1 MKNIKRYEH
10 KKVLV
15 LGLALSGVNAAKLLH
30 ALGALVTVND
40 YKNFDENP
48 QAQELLESGIR
59 VVTGGHP
66 VELLDEDFEWVVKN
80 PGIMY
85 NNPIIVKAIEKGIP
99 VITEV
104 ELAYEVAESTIIGI
118 TGTNGK
124 TTTTTM
130 IAELLNAGRSKGH
143 AYVAGNIGTP
153 ASLVAQKA
161 TADDEIVMELSSFQL
176 MGITE
181 LKPHIAVI
189 TNIYS
194 AHLDYHGTRDEYV
207 TAKMNI
213 TKNQTE
219 KDYLILN
226 WDQLELR
233 KLAKQSK
240 AQIIPFSRKEF
251 LENGVYLQDGVIYYQ
266 REPIMAKETILV
278 PGEHNVENAMAAIAV
293 AKLLNQENGVIRN
306 SLENF
311 AGVKH
316 RTQFVMEL
324 EERRFYNDSKA
335 TNTLATENA
344 LKGFDVPII
353 LLAGGLDRGNDF
365 DDLIPTISNKVKALI
380 VFGETAMKLSE
391 AGKKAGIETI
401 IPVQNVEA
409 AVPVAYEL
417 SEPNDVILLSPA
429 CASWD
434 QYRSFEV
441 RGDAFIHSVE
451 QVAEEVTAAEEE

>member
-30 ALGALVTVND
+30 SLGALVTVND
-40 YKNFDENP
+40 YKNFDKNP
-48 QAQELLESGIR
+48 EAQELLESGIR

-66 VELLDEDFEWVVKN
+66 VELLDEDFEWIVKN

-104 ELAYEVAESTIIGI
+104 ELAYEVAESMVIGI

-130 IAELLNAGRSKGH
+130 IAELLNAERSKGQ

-161 TADDEIVMELSSFQL
+161 TKDDEIIMELSSFQL

-194 AHLDYHGTRDEYV
+194 AHLDYHGTREEYV
-207 TAKMNI
+207 AAKMTI

-219 KDYLILN
+219 EDYLILN
-226 WDQLELR
+226 WDQPELR
-233 KLAKQSK
+233 AMSEKSK
-240 AQIIPFSRKEF
+240 ATIIPFSRKEI
-251 LENGVYLQDGVIYYQ
+251 LDNGVYLQDDVIYYQ
-266 REPIMAKETILV
+266 GEPVMAKETILV
-278 PGEHNVENAMAAIAV
+278 PGDHNVENAMAAIAV
-293 AKLLNQENGVIRN
+293 AKLLNQENGAIRTT
-306 SLENF
+306 LEKF
-311 AGVKH
+311 TGVKH
-316 RTQFVMEL
+316 RTQFVTEF

-344 LKGFDVPII
+344 LKGFNVPVV
-353 LLAGGLDRGNDF
+353 LLAGGLDRGNGF
-365 DDLIPTISNKVKALI
+365 DDLIPSMSGKVKALI
-380 VFGETAMKLSE
+380 VFGETATKLAE
-391 AGKKAGIETI
+391 TGEKAGIPKI
-401 IPVQNVEA
+401 ISVQNVEA

-417 SEPNDVILLSPA
+417 SEAKDVILLSPA

-451 QVAEEVTAAEEE
+451 QLVEDAIEEEE

>member
-30 ALGALVTVND
+30 SLGALVTVND
-40 YKNFDENP
+40 YKNFDKNP
-48 QAQELLESGIR
+48 EAQELLESGIR

-66 VELLDEDFEWVVKN
+66 VELLDEDFEWIVKN

-104 ELAYEVAESTIIGI
+104 ELAYEVAESMVIGI

-130 IAELLNAGRSKGH
+130 IAELLNAERSKGQ

-161 TADDEIVMELSSFQL
+161 TKDDEIIMELSSFQL

-194 AHLDYHGTRDEYV
+194 AHLDYHGTREEYV
-207 TAKMNI
+207 AAKMTI

-219 KDYLILN
+219 EDYLILN

-233 KLAKQSK
+233 AMSEKSK
-240 AQIIPFSRKEF
+240 ATIIPFSRKEI
-251 LENGVYLQDGVIYYQ
+251 LDNGVYLQDDVIYYQ
-266 REPIMAKETILV
+266 GEPVMAKETILV
-278 PGEHNVENAMAAIAV
+278 PGDHNVENAMAAIAV
-293 AKLLNQENGVIRN
+293 AKLLNQENGAIRTT
-306 SLENF
+306 LEKF
-311 AGVKH
+311 TGVKH
-316 RTQFVMEL
+316 RTQFVTEF

-344 LKGFDVPII
+344 LKGFNVPVV
-353 LLAGGLDRGNDF
+353 LLAGGLDRGNGF
-365 DDLIPTISNKVKALI
+365 DDLIPSMSGKVKALI
-380 VFGETAMKLSE
+380 VFGETATKLAE
-391 AGKKAGIETI
+391 TGEKAGIPTI
-401 IPVQNVEA
+401 ISVQNVEA

-417 SEPNDVILLSPA
+417 SEAKDVILLSPA

-451 QVAEEVTAAEEE
+451 QLVEDAIEEEE

>member
-15 LGLALSGVNAAKLLH
+15 LGLALSGVNAAKLLY

-240 AQIIPFSRKEF
+240 AQIIPFSRKEI

-365 DDLIPTISNKVKALI
+365 DDLIPTMSNKVKALI

>member
-30 ALGALVTVND
+30 SLGALVTVND

-48 QAQELLESGIR
+48 EAQELLESGIR

-66 VELLDEDFEWVVKN
+66 VELLDEDFEWIVKN

-104 ELAYEVAESTIIGI
+104 ELAYEVAESMVIGI

-130 IAELLNAGRSKGH
+130 IAELLNAERSKGQ

-161 TADDEIVMELSSFQL
+161 TKDDEIIMELSSFQL

-194 AHLDYHGTRDEYV
+194 AHLDYHGTREEYV
-207 TAKMNI
+207 AAKMTI

-219 KDYLILN
+219 EDYLILN
-226 WDQLELR
+226 WDQPELR
-233 KLAKQSK
+233 ALSEKSK
-240 AQIIPFSRKEF
+240 ATIIPFSRKEI
-251 LENGVYLQDGVIYYQ
+251 LDNGVYLQDDVIYYQ
-266 REPIMAKETILV
+266 GEPVMAKETILV
-278 PGEHNVENAMAAIAV
+278 PGDHNVENAMAAIAV
-293 AKLLNQENGVIRN
+293 AKLLNQENGAIRAT
-306 SLENF
+306 LEKF
-311 AGVKH
+311 TGVKH
-316 RTQFVMEL
+316 RTQFVTEF

-344 LKGFDVPII
+344 LKGFNVPVV
-353 LLAGGLDRGNDF
+353 LLAGGLDRGNGF
-365 DDLIPTISNKVKALI
+365 DDLIPSMSGKVKALI
-380 VFGETAMKLSE
+380 VFGETATKLAE
-391 AGKKAGIETI
+391 TGEKAGIPKI
-401 IPVQNVEA
+401 ISVQNVEA

-417 SEPNDVILLSPA
+417 SEAKDVILLSPA

-451 QVAEEVTAAEEE
+451 QLVEDAIEEEE

>member
-240 AQIIPFSRKEF
+240 AQIIPFSRKEI

-266 REPIMAKETILV
+266 REPVMAKETILV

-365 DDLIPTISNKVKALI
+365 DDLIPTMSNKVKALI

-451 QVAEEVTAAEEE
+451 QVAEEVTAEEE

>member
-266 REPIMAKETILV
+266 REPVMAKETILV

-365 DDLIPTISNKVKALI
+365 DDLIPTMSNKVKALI

>member
-365 DDLIPTISNKVKALI
+365 DDLIPTMSNKVKALI

>member
-240 AQIIPFSRKEF
+240 AQIIPFSRKEI

-266 REPIMAKETILV
+266 REPVMAKETILV

-365 DDLIPTISNKVKALI
+365 DDLIPTMSNKVKALI

>member
-240 AQIIPFSRKEF
+240 AQIIPFSRKEI

-365 DDLIPTISNKVKALI
+365 DDLIPTMSNKVKALI

>member
-240 AQIIPFSRKEF
+240 AQIIPFSRKEI

-365 DDLIPTISNKVKALI
+365 DDLIPTMSNKVKALI

-409 AVPVAYEL
+409 AVPIAYEL

>member
-1 MKNIKRYEH
+1 MKKIKRYENT
-10 KKVLV
+10 KVLV

-161 TADDEIVMELSSFQL
+161 TVDDEIVMELSSFQL

-189 TNIYS
+189 
-194 AHLDYHGTRDEYV
+194 
-207 TAKMNI
+207 
-213 TKNQTE
+213 
-219 KDYLILN
+219 
-226 WDQLELR
+226 
-233 KLAKQSK
+233 
-240 AQIIPFSRKEF
+240 
-251 LENGVYLQDGVIYYQ
+251 
-266 REPIMAKETILV
+266 
-278 PGEHNVENAMAAIAV
+278 
-293 AKLLNQENGVIRN
+293 
-306 SLENF
+306 
-311 AGVKH
+311 
-316 RTQFVMEL
+316 
-324 EERRFYNDSKA
+324 
-335 TNTLATENA
+335 
-344 LKGFDVPII
+344 
-353 LLAGGLDRGNDF
+353 
-365 DDLIPTISNKVKALI
+365 
-380 VFGETAMKLSE
+380 
-391 AGKKAGIETI
+391 
-401 IPVQNVEA
+401 
-409 AVPVAYEL
+409 
-417 SEPNDVILLSPA
+417 
-429 CASWD
+429 
-434 QYRSFEV
+434 
-441 RGDAFIHSVE
+441 
-451 QVAEEVTAAEEE
+451 

>member
-266 REPIMAKETILV
+266 REPVMAKETILV

>member
-1 MKNIKRYEH
+1 MKKIKRYEN

-30 ALGALVTVND
+30 SLGALVTVND
-40 YKNFDENP
+40 YKKFDENP

-85 NNPIIVKAIEKGIP
+85 NNPIIIRANEKNIP

-104 ELAYEVAESTIIGI
+104 ELAYEVAESMVIGI

-130 IAELLNAGRSKGH
+130 IAELLNAERSKGQ

-161 TADDEIVMELSSFQL
+161 TSDDEIIMELSSFQL

-194 AHLDYHGTRDEYV
+194 AHLDYHGTREEYV
-207 TAKMNI
+207 AAKMNI

-219 KDYLILN
+219 EDYLIVN
-226 WDQLELR
+226 WDQPELR
-233 KLAKQSK
+233 ELSKKSK
-240 AQIIPFSRKEF
+240 AIIIPFSRKEI
-251 LENGVYLQDGVIYYQ
+251 LNDGVYLQDDVIYYQ
-266 REPIMAKETILV
+266 GEPVMAKENILI
-278 PGEHNVENAMAAIAV
+278 PGDHNVENAMAAIAV
-293 AKLLNQENGVIRN
+293 AKLLNQKNGIIRT
-306 SLENF
+306 SLEKF
-311 AGVKH
+311 TGVKH
-316 RTQFVMEL
+316 RTQFVTEFK
-324 EERRFYNDSKA
+324 ERRFYNDSKA
-335 TNTLATENA
+335 TNILATESA
-344 LKGFDVPII
+344 LKGFDAPVI
-353 LLAGGLDRGNDF
+353 LLAGGLDRGNNF
-365 DDLIPTISNKVKALI
+365 DELIPSMSGKVKALI
-380 VFGETAMKLSE
+380 VFGETAMKLNE
-391 AGKKAGIETI
+391 TGEKAEIPTI
-401 IPVQNVEA
+401 ISVQNVEA
-409 AVPVAYEL
+409 AVPAAYAL

-451 QVAEEVTAAEEE
+451 QLVEEAIKEGE

>member
-233 KLAKQSK
+233 NLAKQSK

-266 REPIMAKETILV
+266 REPVMAKETILV

-365 DDLIPTISNKVKALI
+365 DDLIPTMSNKVKALI

>member
-1 MKNIKRYEH
+1 MKKIKRYEN

-30 ALGALVTVND
+30 SLGALVTVND
-40 YKNFDENP
+40 YKKFDENP

-85 NNPIIVKAIEKGIP
+85 NNPIIIRANEKNIP

-104 ELAYEVAESTIIGI
+104 ELAYEVAESMVIGI

-130 IAELLNAGRSKGH
+130 IAELLNAERSKGQ

-161 TADDEIVMELSSFQL
+161 TTDDEIIMELSSFQL

-194 AHLDYHGTRDEYV
+194 AHLDYHGTREEYV
-207 TAKMNI
+207 AAKMNI

-219 KDYLILN
+219 EDYLIVN
-226 WDQLELR
+226 WDQPELR
-233 KLAKQSK
+233 ELSKKSK
-240 AQIIPFSRKEF
+240 AIIIPFSREEI
-251 LENGVYLQDGVIYYQ
+251 LNNGVYLQDDVIYYQ
-266 REPIMAKETILV
+266 GEPVMAKENILI
-278 PGEHNVENAMAAIAV
+278 PGDHNVENAMAAIAV
-293 AKLLNQENGVIRN
+293 AKLLNQKNGIIRTI
-306 SLENF
+306 LEKF
-311 AGVKH
+311 TGVKH
-316 RTQFVMEL
+316 RTQFVTEL
-324 EERRFYNDSKA
+324 KERRFYNDSKA
-335 TNTLATENA
+335 TNILATESA
-344 LKGFDVPII
+344 LKGFDAPVI
-353 LLAGGLDRGNDF
+353 LLAGGLDRGNNF
-365 DDLIPTISNKVKALI
+365 DELIPSMSGKVKALI
-380 VFGETAMKLSE
+380 VFGETAMKLNE
-391 AGKKAGIETI
+391 TGEKAGIPTI
-401 IPVQNVEA
+401 ISVQNVEA
-409 AVPVAYEL
+409 AVPTAYAL

-451 QVAEEVTAAEEE
+451 QLVEEAIEEGE